1 MEIIIDEVKFFM
13 NDCADGFDYLV
24 HAFAQDPTESD
35 QYTCEIQR
43 ILQDGS
49 VDFVDRIYFDSCGN
63 LEGGQNTSDPI
74 INRALCILL
83 SDRVHG
89 IIRSF

>member
-24 HAFAQDPTESD
+24 HAYAQDPTESD

-74 INRALCILL
+74 INRALSILL

>member
-13 NDCADGFDYLV
+13 NNCADGFDYLV
-24 HAFAQDPTESD
+24 YAYAQDPTESD

-63 LEGGQNTSDPI
+63 FEGGQDTSEPI
-74 INRALCILL
+74 IHRALEVLL

>member
-13 NDCADGFDYLV
+13 NNCADGFDYLV
-24 HAFAQDPTESD
+24 HAYAQDPTESD

-49 VDFVDRIYFDSCGN
+49 S
-63 LEGGQNTSDPI
+63 
-74 INRALCILL
+74 
-83 SDRVHG
+83 
-89 IIRSF
+89 